1 MKCDDCINFL
11 EPYVDGEVSEPQAE
25 QISAHLIACANCSS
39 EFEALS
45 AEREIYARYDRELE
59 ISPALWQGIAA
70 RTFGENGKR
79 PSSGFNLAT
88 WFRGLVFAPSFGSAL
103 AGAMAVLIVGLIVGF
118 AYLRRSVPTNGGG
131 TVAKTEKVERVA
143 SPKPA
148 ATDESVKPPAPLD
161 VKGPK
166 VERTSTPTKLPKSF
180 EPKPNNSRVSDSGVL
195 FTDVAYQQ
203 DFDDRDVADHVERA
217 QNLLRSVRN
226 LKVAD
231 DAEEVDVSYE
241 KAASRRLL
249 NENIVLRRD
258 AETNGKF
265 PTKTL
270 LGDLEPFL
278 IDIANLPDKT
288 TPDDLRAIQDRM
300 QRTEIV
306 AALRSY

>member
-70 RTFGENGKR
+70 RTFGENGQR
-79 PSSGFNLAT
+79 TSSGFNLAS
-88 WFRGLVFAPSFGSAL
+88 WFSGLVFAPSFGSAL
-103 AGAMAVLIVGLIVGF
+103 AGAMAVLIVGLVIGF
-118 AYLRRSVPTNGGG
+118 AYLRKGGEPTKQTAVARNENIEAPKA
-131 TVAKTEKVERVA
+131 TVNTA
-143 SPKPA
+143 S
-148 ATDESVKPPAPLD
+148 EPAPRSF
-161 VKGPK
+161 KPF
-166 VERTSTPTKLPKSF
+166 TPMVQIAQRNGQKENPSRSL
-180 EPKPNNSRVSDSGVL
+180 EPRRNNYRANDPGV

-231 DAEEVDVSYE
+231 DADEVDVSYE

-270 LGDLEPFL
+270 LADLEPFL
-278 IDIANLPDKT
+278 IDIANLPAKT